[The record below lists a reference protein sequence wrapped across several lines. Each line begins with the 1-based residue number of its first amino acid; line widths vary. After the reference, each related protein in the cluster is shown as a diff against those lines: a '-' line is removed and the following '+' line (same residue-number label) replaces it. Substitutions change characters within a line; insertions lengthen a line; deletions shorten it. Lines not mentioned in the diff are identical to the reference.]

1 MARKKNKPE
10 EIDPGL
16 AARRRLVSDKQV
28 ERTLA
33 AGKAGKPSIYRP
45 AGMTITDMTIVG
57 VRESTRA

>member
-1 MARKKNKPE
+1 MARKKDKPE

-33 AGKAGKPSIYRP
+33 AGKGGKPSACDRVSTALP
-45 AGMTITDMTIVG
+45 A
-57 VRESTRA
+57 